1 MKRRYF
7 IKTVSAASVAA
18 ASVASAKASPFVTQ
32 SIPGD
37 KEIIKP
43 PRLKKGDTLALV
55 TPGSYISYEEKQ
67 ESINNL
73 KKLGFEV
80 KYSDRLMEK
89 NGFFSATDKERA
101 ADLNDMFERDDIKGI
116 VCARGG
122 YGCARILPYI
132 DYTLVSKNAKV
143 LIGYSDVTAL
153 LYGIYKNTDLV
164 TFHGPV
170 GISTYNDF
178 SKKYFEQVLINPV
191 EKVELKSSTSGNNYN
206 IYGLTTIATGNAK
219 GELVGG
225 NLSIIV
231 SLIGTDYDIDT
242 KGKIIF
248 LEEFLEEPYRVDRM
262 LTQMLQAGKFNH
274 AAGIAL
280 GVFKMCESNKE
291 NPSFSNSFS
300 LMEVLKDRLS
310 DLNIP
315 VVYGISFGHVED
327 KFTIPFGI
335 KAELDADN
343 YKLKLLETAVT

>member
-1 MKRRYF
+1 MKRRNF

-18 ASVASAKASPFVTQ
+18 ASAKASPFMAH
-32 SIPGD
+32 SIFRN
-37 KEIIKP
+37 KQIIKP
-43 PRLKKGDTLALV
+43 PGLNKGDTLALV
-55 TPGSYISYEEKQ
+55 TPGSYISSEEKQ
-67 ESINNL
+67 ESISNL

-80 KYSDRLMEK
+80 TYSDRLMEK

-101 ADLNDMFERDDIKGI
+101 ADLNEMFERDDVQGI

-132 DYTLVSKNAKV
+132 NYNLVRENPKA

-153 LYGIYKNTDLV
+153 LYCIYKKTGLI

-170 GISTYNDF
+170 GISSYNDF
-178 SKKYFEQVLINPV
+178 SKKYFKQVLINPV
-191 EKVELKSSTSGNNYN
+191 EELELTNSFPGNNDN
-206 IYGLTTIATGNAK
+206 MYGLTTISSGAASG
-219 GELVGG
+219 GLVGG
-225 NLSIIV
+225 NLSIVV

-248 LEEFLEEPYRVDRM
+248 LEEFLEEPYRIDRM
-262 LTQMLQAGKFNH
+262 LTQMLQAGKFIA
-274 AAGIAL
+274 AAGVML
-280 GVFKMCESNKE
+280 GVFKFCESDE
-291 NPSFSNSFS
+291 NNPAFSNSFT

-310 DLNIP
+310 DLKIP
-315 VVYGISFGHVED
+315 VVYGMSFGHVKD

-343 YKLKLLETAVT
+343 YKLRLLEAAVK

>member
-1 MKRRYF
+1 MKRRNF

-18 ASVASAKASPFVTQ
+18 ASAKASSFATHSLPENKQ
-32 SIPGD
+32 
-37 KEIIKP
+37 IIKP
-43 PRLKKGDTLALV
+43 PKLRKGDKLGLI
-55 TPGSYISYEEKQ
+55 TPGSYISVEEKD
-67 ESINNL
+67 ESIKNL
-73 KKLGFEV
+73 NELGFEV
-80 KYSDRLMEK
+80 EYSDKLMLMK
-89 NGFFSATDKERA
+89 GYFSGTDKERA
-101 ADLNDMFERDDIKGI
+101 EDINEMFERDDIKGI

-122 YGCARILPYI
+122 YGCVRTLPHINYNLI
-132 DYTLVSKNAKV
+132 QDNPKV

-153 LYGIYKNTDLV
+153 LYGIFKKTGLI

-178 SKKYFEQVLINPV
+178 TKKYFNNVLLNPV
-191 EKVELKSSTSGNNYN
+191 DTIDLSSSDSGNNEN
-206 IYGLTTIATGNAK
+206 NYGLTTLSSGTAS

-225 NLSIIV
+225 NLSIVV

-248 LEEFLEEPYRVDRM
+248 LEEYIEEPYRIDRM
-262 LTQMLQAGKFNH
+262 LTQMIQASKFDE

-280 GVFKMCESNKE
+280 GIFRYCESKEE
-291 NPSFSNSFS
+291 NPSFSNSFN

-310 DLNIP
+310 NLNIP
-315 VVYGISFGHVED
+315 VAYGLSFGHVKD

-343 YKLKLLETAVT
+343 YKLKLLDTAVI